1 MPSNNPKTGSS
12 KRKSNNS
19 TNSSDISQQKSVSAD
34 VTEKALADSTTS
46 IDGHPVHAPNKKWN
60 VLCRY
65 MHAENI
71 YYEAKIMALKTKE
84 GEMAYAVH
92 YPGWSSR
99 HDEVIPQSKALLRFK
114 DYTQEDAEKAK
125 DEIKKAQ
132 QTSNKKRKTMDKRTS
147 GISTADESRSST
159 PGSGDLSVL
168 IFSRL
173 LKRSPFPILRK
184 AFQEL
189 LKRSFAKRKTASSIR
204 RPLPAD
210 VHERRKD
217 MPQILLPDALRRIL
231 IDDENLINK
240 SCFLPKLPARITAF
254 DIVQKYRETVNP
266 RGVSPREFYIEN
278 SDVSNALL
286 NPTAENLE
294 HSALGLLD
302 YFEQAIGTILLYKF
316 ERPMFNDLYEKLN
329 KEKAE
334 EGENGGGGGE
344 GNDDNNDKEEKQK
357 KNETSLRVCFA
368 KQFGL
373 PHLLRMFVRFTDML
387 GYTDWSERS
396 LEAIIRHAQDFVMF
410 LNKNHQEFFNVDED
424 YVLASAD
431 YHKRVWGNNS

>member
-1 MPSNNPKTGSS
+1 MPSIPTKSGSS
-12 KRKSNNS
+12 KRKSTTT
-19 TNSSDISQQKSVSAD
+19 TNSDLNTSTSSTTTPKNVEF
-34 VTEKALADSTTS
+34 TEKALADSTT
-46 IDGHPVHAPNKKWN
+46 IDGHPVHEVNKKWN
-60 VLCRY
+60 VGDKVLCRY

-71 YYEAKIMALKTKE
+71 YYEAKIMSLKNKD
-84 GEMAYAVH
+84 GETAYAVH

-125 DEIKKAQ
+125 DEIKRAQ
-132 QTSNKKRKTMDKRTS
+132 QAANKKRKTGDKRSS
-147 GISTADESRSST
+147 GISTADDSRSST
-159 PGSGDLSVL
+159 PGGGDTS
-168 IFSRL
+168 
-173 LKRSPFPILRK
+173 
-184 AFQEL
+184 
-189 LKRSFAKRKTASSIR
+189 AKRKTASIR
-204 RPLPAD
+204 RPLAAD
-210 VHERRKD
+210 VHERRKE
-217 MPQILLPDALRRIL
+217 MPQIVLPDALRRIL

-240 SCFLPKLPARITAF
+240 SCFLPKLPARLTAF

-278 SDVSNALL
+278 SNVSNALL

-316 ERPMFNDLYEKLN
+316 ERPMFNDLYELLN

-334 EGENGGGGGE
+334 EGENDGE
-344 GNDDNNDKEEKQK
+344 GSGGDIKEKDEQQ
-357 KNETSLRVCFA
+357 RVCFA

-396 LEAIIRHAQDFVMF
+396 LEAIIRQIGRAHV
-410 LNKNHQEFFNVDED
+410 
-424 YVLASAD
+424 
-431 YHKRVWGNNS
+431 